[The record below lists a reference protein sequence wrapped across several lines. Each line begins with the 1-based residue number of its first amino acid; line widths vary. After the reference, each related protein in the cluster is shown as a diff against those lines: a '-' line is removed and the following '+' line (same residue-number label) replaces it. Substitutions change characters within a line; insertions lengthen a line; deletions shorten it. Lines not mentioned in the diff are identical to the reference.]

1 MFKKPA
7 LYVIQRGDDILP
19 GVYDTH
25 REATTAIQGLAA
37 GFEYSVA
44 TVVPPKGVKLDA
56 FKKIIEAKL
65 SGRREST

>member
-25 REATTAIQGLAA
+25 REASDAIQGLAD
-37 GFEYSVA
+37 GFEYSVG
-44 TVVPPKGVKLDA
+44 TVTPPPGVKLAA
-56 FKKIIEAKL
+56 FKKTIEAKL
-65 SGRREST
+65 SGRDPA